1 MSLSPYLDPRSL
13 NNGATVTAALSKDIG
28 LSDLYGDLDKRK
40 EAGVLLKNSA
50 NSEYGMTYAI
60 NTAKSMMDSLGD
72 LLGSRT
78 PYYII
83 GEIPKSAMS
92 DEAKTFA
99 NTSDSW
105 VGGQLV
111 RAITQNAFSKTKQEG
126 VIIDCLGD
134 IESTIS
140 VQFTSN
146 PLFYQTSSVIDSRI
160 REPIKLKATVGVSNY
175 LSDDLRG
182 AVGNAL
188 SGLDPTG
195 TVGIL
200 RDAALYDGQTRAQ
213 YALMR
218 LRKLME
224 TGMPFTVYTPHG
236 YYDNMLIQSITP
248 RTNESTMDMLL
259 CDITFSEI
267 IMYMPYY
274 NQSTS
279 KGVKQAAG
287 TEVSEDNSGEKA
299 KKDVD
304 TINKTKK

>member
-13 NNGATVTAALSKDIG
+13 NNGATVTAALSETVG
-28 LSDLYGDLDKRK
+28 LSGLYGDLDKRG
-40 EAGVLLKNSA
+40 ELSVAGFGVTSIL
-50 NSEYGMTYAI
+50 

-83 GEIPKSAMS
+83 GEIPESAMN
-92 DEAKTFA
+92 DEAKAFA

-111 RAITQNAFSKTKQEG
+111 RAISQNAFSKTKQEG

-134 IESTIS
+134 VESTIS

-175 LSDDLRG
+175 LSDDGLG
-182 AVGNAL
+182 AARNIL

-195 TVGIL
+195 TIGTLGNVM
-200 RDAALYDGQTRAQ
+200 LYGGQTRAQ
-213 YALMR
+213 NALTE

>member
-13 NNGATVTAALSKDIG
+13 NNGATVTAALSETIG
-28 LSDLYGDLDKRK
+28 LSGLYGDLDKRG
-40 EAGVLLKNSA
+40 ELSVAGFGVTSIL
-50 NSEYGMTYAI
+50 

-83 GEIPKSAMS
+83 GEIPEDAM
-92 DEAKTFA
+92 DDKKKAFA

-111 RAITQNAFSKTKQEG
+111 RAISQNAFSKTKQEG
-126 VIIDCLGD
+126 IIIDCLGD
-134 IESTIS
+134 VESTIS

-175 LSDDLRG
+175 LSDDARG
-182 AVGNAL
+182 AARNIV

-195 TVGIL
+195 AL
-200 RDAALYDGQTRAQ
+200 DAAGNMIMYGGQTRAQ
-213 YALMR
+213 DALTR

-287 TEVSEDNSGEKA
+287 TEVSKDNSGEKA